1 MNKRFPIRR
10 ICRIG
15 VLAALYF
22 ALDLVSIRAGN
33 LRITFTSVPVVIT
46 ALLFGPLDSA
56 LVALVGEFL
65 NQMITY
71 GMSATIFL
79 WLIPPLLRGVV
90 VGIVARRCQRTGK
103 LLEQRTV
110 LYFIVAFVAS
120 LVVTAANTVSIW
132 LDSVIWG
139 YYTFAYV
146 FGSALL
152 RTVTGLV
159 TALVV
164 TAITIPLAR
173 LLRKH
178 TVSS

>member
-15 VLAALYF
+15 ILAALYF
-22 ALDLVSIRAGN
+22 ALDLISIRAGN
-33 LRITFTSVPVVIT
+33 LRITFTSVPVVIS
-46 ALLFGPLDSA
+46 ALLFGPLDAA
-56 LVALVGEFL
+56 LVAFVGEFL
-65 NQMITY
+65 NQMVTY
-71 GMSATIFL
+71 GMSATIVL
-79 WLIPPLLRGVV
+79 WLIPPMLRGIV
-90 VGIVARRCQRTGK
+90 VGIVAGRCRRTGR

-110 LYFIVAFVAS
+110 LYFAVSFAAS
-120 LVVTAANTVSIW
+120 IVVTVANTVSIW

-146 FGSALL
+146 FGTALL

-178 TVSS
+178 VKM